1 MAAEKKKPP
10 DLQGTR
16 EGKPAPKGRKLV
28 NLMEGQDFS
37 SLNAMLVKIEK
48 QKEAKK
54 K

>member
-1 MAAEKKKPP
+1 MAAEKAKPR
-10 DLQGTR
+10 DLR
-16 EGKPAPKGRKLV
+16 EVREVRPAAKGRTLT
-28 NLMEGQDFS
+28 EGQDFS

>member
-1 MAAEKKKPP
+1 MAAEKEKPRV
-10 DLQGTR
+10 LQETR
-16 EGKPAPKGRKLV
+16 EVKPAAKGR
-28 NLMEGQDFS
+28 NLTEGQDFS

>member
-1 MAAEKKKPP
+1 LIEVREVKP
-10 DLQGTR
+10 T
-16 EGKPAPKGRKLV
+16 PKGLVKL
-28 NLMEGQDFS
+28 LEGQDFS

>member
-1 MAAEKKKPP
+1 MAAEKAKPR
-10 DLQGTR
+10 DLQVIR
-16 EGKPAPKGRKLV
+16 EVKPTVKGR

-37 SLNAMLVKIEK
+37 SLKAMLVKIEK